1 MLTLAPKGCDWLL
14 IGTEGRLVYVN
25 EYDKGLTAYEAWRAS
40 CLPCAFAE
48 VETYQLTPFPLPFR
62 KQDNECSAENR
73 RETQG
78 GEV

>member
-25 EYDKGLTAYEAWRAS
+25 EYEQGLTAYEAWRAS

-48 VETYQLTPFPLPFR
+48 VVTIQLTAFPLPW
-62 KQDNECSAENR
+62 KKKNNECISENR
-73 RETQG
+73 IENQG
-78 GEV
+78 GKV